1 MNGTFLDS
9 EEVTW
14 VVVSFRIPIQFVL
27 KRFKGDI
34 RSFHRILSNGQNCF
48 NGASNRLFWKKI
60 KDGFYRYSLTNH
72 FVEFVYFLQLEKEK
86 QNRTI
91 KELEIRIRKI
101 YNTRVDIREKDHMDE
116 VDRLMLS
123 LPKGFSNYKRIK
135 LKTERKQ
142 QKESK
147 Y

>member
-1 MNGTFLDS
+1 MKGTFLDS

-48 NGASNRLFWKKI
+48 NGVSNRSFWKKI

-72 FVEFVYFLQLEKEK
+72 FAEFVYFLQIEKEK

-101 YNTRVDIREKDHMDE
+101 YNTRVEIKEKELMDE

-123 LPKGFSNYKRIK
+123 LPKGFSNYKTVK
-135 LKTERKQ
+135 LKSQKTQMKQ
-142 QKESK
+142 GKN
-147 Y
+147 

>member
-1 MNGTFLDS
+1 MKGTFLDS
-9 EEVTW
+9 QEVTW
-14 VVVSFRIPIQFVL
+14 VVVSFRIPLTFVL

-34 RSFHRILSNGQNCF
+34 RSFHRLLSNGQNCF
-48 NGASNRLFWKKI
+48 NGVTNRSFWKKI
-60 KDGFYRYSLTNH
+60 KDGFYRYSLSHH
-72 FVEFVYFLQLEKEK
+72 FAEFVYFLQVEKEK

-123 LPKGFSNYKRIK
+123 LPKGFSNYKRVK
-135 LKTERKQ
+135 LTNA
-142 QKESK
+142 
-147 Y
+147 

>member
-1 MNGTFLDS
+1 MRGTFLDS

-14 VVVSFRIPIQFVL
+14 VVVSFRIPSQFVL

-48 NGASNRLFWKKI
+48 NGVSNRSFWKKI
-60 KDGFYRYSLTNH
+60 KDGFYRYSLSHH
-72 FVEFVYFLQLEKEK
+72 FADFVYFLQVEKEK

-101 YNTRVDIREKDHMDE
+101 YNTKVEIKEKELMDE

-123 LPKGFSNYKRIK
+123 LPKGFSNYKRVK
-135 LKTERKQ
+135 LKSQKKQ
-142 QKESK
+142 KKEGR

>member
-1 MNGTFLDS
+1 MKGTFLDS
-9 EEVTW
+9 QEVTW
-14 VVVSFRIPIQFVL
+14 IVVTFRIPLPFVL

-34 RSFHRILSNGQNCF
+34 RSFHRLLSNGQNCF
-48 NGASNRLFWKKI
+48 NGVTNRSFWKKI
-60 KDGFYRYSLTNH
+60 KDGFYRYSLSHH
-72 FVEFVYFLQLEKEK
+72 FAEFVYFLQVEKEK

-123 LPKGFSNYKRIK
+123 LPKGFSNYKRVK
-135 LKTERKQ
+135 LTNA
-142 QKESK
+142 
-147 Y
+147 